1 MRIQNSKLTI
11 FVSCTFAEMPPG
23 RQLLQGDRREDA
35 DVGISYRYHLPPRLA
50 RFQDRQLV
58 LVSRGVGDRGN
69 LVR

>member
-1 MRIQNSKLTI
+1 
-11 FVSCTFAEMPPG
+11 MPPG